1 MLDFKLNVL
10 NLLFLYSGVVLANY
24 MFAYFG
30 DNNFQKARDTSFYQI
45 VPFVTIVVIAMID
58 TVSH

>member
-10 NLLFLYSGVVLANY
+10 NLLFLYSGVILANY

-30 DNNFQKARDTSFYQI
+30 DKNFKKAFDISFYQI
-45 VPFVTIVVIAMID
+45 VPLVTIVVIAVVD
-58 TVSH
+58 TVLY